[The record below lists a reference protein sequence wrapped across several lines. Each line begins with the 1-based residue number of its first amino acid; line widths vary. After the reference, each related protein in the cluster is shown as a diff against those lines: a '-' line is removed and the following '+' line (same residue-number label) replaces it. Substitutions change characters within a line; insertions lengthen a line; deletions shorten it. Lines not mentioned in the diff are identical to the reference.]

1 MVAQDVRTEINST
14 ISVEIS
20 LRFQKNKVPM
30 LILLKKFYEPIYSK
44 RGNFFAPKVHKH
56 NL

>member
-1 MVAQDVRTEINST
+1 MVVQEVQTRNNSGNP
-14 ISVEIS
+14 IEIS